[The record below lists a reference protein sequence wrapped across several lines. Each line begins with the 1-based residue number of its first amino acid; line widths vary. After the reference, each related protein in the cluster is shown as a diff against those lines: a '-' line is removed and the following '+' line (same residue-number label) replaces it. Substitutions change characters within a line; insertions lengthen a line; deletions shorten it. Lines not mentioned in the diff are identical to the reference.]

1 MNKFVLTFCAA
12 LAILGSSCSSKD
24 SSKAEDTSVSPKS
37 ESTIVAPIDSTG
49 TVIELA
55 NKALIAPDMAVE
67 RLTILDFNATW
78 CGPCQQLAPVLSDL
92 AKKYQGQVTF
102 ISIDV
107 DRFPALFESF
117 KVGPYIPAV
126 VICRP
131 DGKQVKYTGT
141 RELLPFE
148 SFDSIIQNNLK

>member
-1 MNKFVLTFCAA
+1 MNKIVLTFCAA
-12 LAILGSSCSSKD
+12 LAISVSSCTTKNSST
-24 SSKAEDTSVSPKS
+24 AEETSATPTS
-37 ESTIVAPIDSTG
+37 ESALVAPIDSTG

-55 NKALIAPDMAVE
+55 DKSLIAPDMSVAQ
-67 RLTILDFNATW
+67 LTILDFNATW

-107 DRFPALFESF
+107 DRYPTLFETF

-131 DGKQVKYTGT
+131 DGQQVKYTST

-148 SFDSIIQNNLK
+148 SFDTIIQNNLK